1 MHNQFARTPA
11 ALLVAS
17 VLSFAFAA
25 PVSAEIYKWTDT
37 SGVVHYTNTRP
48 SSSQPVKLV
57 RENRLSIVAPL
68 RPSAEEVRALND
80 RLADRRISRLEE
92 ELRAQRSGPAVAY
105 APPADLSGVYY
116 PGGGGFYGP
125 SDAPLGEI
133 VIDAGNDVVVSPVD
147 GTVSQCGQLEDN
159 LLLQAKGQRYSLQD
173 LLAGDAEAVEVYR
186 GGSFACIYLAP
197 YNYHRIHMPY
207 AGTARGN
214 LYVPGDLFSVNA
226 TTVGAVPRVFARNER
241 LICDFATP
249 LGRMAVRLSIAVK

>member
-48 SSSQPVKLV
+48 SSSQPVELV

-68 RPSAEEVRALND
+68 KPSAEEVRALND
-80 RLADRRISRLEE
+80 RLLDRRISRLEE

-133 VIDAGNDVVVSPVD
+133 VIDRDLD
-147 GTVSQCGQLEDN
+147 
-159 LLLQAKGQRYSLQD
+159 QRGRSRNTSIQFIPRY
-173 LLAGDAEAVEVYR
+173 EVR
-186 GGSFACIYLAP
+186 PGP
-197 YNYHRIHMPY
+197 Y
-207 AGTARGN
+207 G
-214 LYVPGDLFSVNA
+214 
-226 TTVGAVPRVFARNER
+226 VGAQAVPVQPRER
-241 LICDFATP
+241 
-249 LGRMAVRLSIAVK
+249 RRLERRIP